1 VDAPP
6 RKDSRDRSEAYPE
19 EAIRVSY
26 GRITRACVCA
36 GLSPMDADDVAQD
49 IWMWM
54 LRLGVPIAMV
64 ATPWLKGVVHNYVLR
79 FRRKSYCRL
88 VREGQPL
95 EAAPEPRASQPE
107 GRLESNDLLDRVA
120 SLLPE
125 RERKLLELIR
135 RGYTLPEASRLL
147 GIPPGSRDY
156 CQGRVIACARRELA
170 RSTAIPIKRGP
181 PDRS

>member
-1 VDAPP
+1 MDAPP
-6 RKDSRDRSEAYPE
+6 WKGSRNRSEAYPE

-36 GLSPMDADDVAQD
+36 GLNPMDADDVAQD

-64 ATPWLKGVVHNYVLR
+64 ATSWLNAVVHNYVLR

-88 VREGQPL
+88 VREGRPL
-95 EAAPEPRASQPE
+95 EAAPEPRAWQPE
-107 GRLESNDLLDRVA
+107 GRLESNELLDRVA
-120 SLLPE
+120 ALLPE
-125 RERKLLELIR
+125 RERKLLGLIR
-135 RGYTLPEASRLL
+135 RGYTLPEASQLL
-147 GIPPGSRDY
+147 GIPPGSRDWH
-156 CQGRVIACARRELA
+156 QGRVIACARRELE
-170 RSTAIPIKRGP
+170 RSKAIPIKRGS